1 MAIDGKLWDMDQR
14 FDDMVQQV
22 GGGAGLSREQA
33 RHAFDLIMDGQ
44 LPVEKVVEFVVYLRD
59 KGESVEELI
68 GAAESMRARV
78 TRVACE
84 ADCIDTCG
92 TGGDGISTFNVS
104 TTAAIVAASAG
115 AVVAKHGNQST
126 TRVSGSSEVLREL
139 GIDIDAPVASVE
151 RDLREHGIGYLNAR
165 VLHPAMRH
173 AVPVRA
179 AIPTRTIF
187 NLLGPLTNPA
197 GAKRQL
203 LGVPHESLMEK
214 MALVLQSL
222 GAVHVWMVHGGD
234 GLCDLTATTT
244 TKVIELK
251 DGQLRAFE
259 ISPEMV
265 GLARCGLDELCVS
278 TPQASARVVLD
289 VLSGASGGPRD
300 HTLLN
305 SGAALVVAGVV
316 DDLQEGVAR
325 SKQAID
331 SGAAMATLEHWR
343 PRSS

>member
-1 MAIDGKLWDMDQR
+1 MNQQ
-14 FDDMVQQV
+14 FEDMVRQV
-22 GGGAGLSREQA
+22 GAGEGLSREQA
-33 RHAFDLIMDGQ
+33 RYAFDQIMDGQ
-44 LPVEKVVEFVVYLRD
+44 LPLEKVVELVIHLRD

-78 TRVACE
+78 TRIDCE
-84 ADCIDTCG
+84 DDCIDTCG

-126 TRVSGSSEVLREL
+126 TRVSGSTEVLREL
-139 GIDIDAPVASVE
+139 GIDVDAPVSTVE
-151 RDLREHGIGYLNAR
+151 KSLREFRIGYLNAR
-165 VLHPAMRH
+165 LLHPAMKN

-187 NLLGPLTNPA
+187 NLMGPLTNPA

-214 MALVLQSL
+214 MAMVLRSL
-222 GAVHVWMVHGGD
+222 GAAHAWVVHGGD
-234 GLCDLTATTT
+234 GLCDVTATTS
-244 TKVIELK
+244 TKVIALK
-251 DGQLRAFE
+251 DGQLNAFE
-259 ISPEMV
+259 VSPEIF
-265 GLARCGLDELCVS
+265 GLSRCKLEELCVT

-289 VLSGASGGPRD
+289 VLSGVSGGPRD

-305 SGAALVVAGVV
+305 SGAALVVAGVA
-316 DDLQEGVAR
+316 DSLQDGIAMSMEALDSGVALV
-325 SKQAID
+325 
-331 SGAAMATLEHWR
+331 TLENWR
-343 PRSS
+343 EASRSCHS